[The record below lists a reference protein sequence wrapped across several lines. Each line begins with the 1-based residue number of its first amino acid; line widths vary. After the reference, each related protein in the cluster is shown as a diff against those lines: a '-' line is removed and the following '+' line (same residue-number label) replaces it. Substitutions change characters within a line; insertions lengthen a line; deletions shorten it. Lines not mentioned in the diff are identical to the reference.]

1 MADVDQKEQDE
12 SSTFVEEVGRRLRA
26 IRRQQ
31 GLSLE
36 DVEERSGGRWSASA
50 VGAYERGY
58 RVLSLARLREL
69 AEFYGV
75 PMSVVVGEV
84 DLREQPIPV
93 AGPPKVILDLVPSR
107 STRRRRRSRVT
118 PNRSRSS
125 EATSTAGS
133 CRCGATTCACS
144 ARCSASPSPS
154 SSSVLP
160 AGACS
165 PPSRETRRRSTS
177 TDAALASRGPVSE
190 PEASEPEERASRSA
204 GRPPEAATR

>member
-1 MADVDQKEQDE
+1 MADVDQQDQDE
-12 SSTFVEEVGRRLRA
+12 SSIFVEEVGRRLRA

-93 AGPPKVILDLVPSR
+93 AGPPKVILDLGALEKHDEAAPVARYAQSIALER
-107 STRRRRRSRVT
+107 GDFNGRVLSLRRDDLRVL
-118 PNRSRSS
+118 
-125 EATSTAGS
+125 GS
-133 CRCGATTCACS
+133 LLG
-144 ARCSASPSPS
+144 
-154 SSSVLP
+154 L
-160 AGACS
+160 
-165 PPSRETRRRSTS
+165 
-177 TDAALASRGPVSE
+177 SE
-190 PEASEPEERASRSA
+190 PKLLERLAGWGVLSA
-204 GRPPEAATR
+204 VEGTPTTLDIE